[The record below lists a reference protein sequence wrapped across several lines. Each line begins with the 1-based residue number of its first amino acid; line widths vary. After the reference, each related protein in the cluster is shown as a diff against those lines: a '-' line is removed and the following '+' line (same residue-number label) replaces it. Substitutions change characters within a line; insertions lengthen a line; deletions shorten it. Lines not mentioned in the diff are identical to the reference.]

1 MPNYIAAARL
11 PSTQVTPIAVPPL
24 SQAFFARP
32 AEVVAPELVGCLLLK
47 RQSSGALLWGVIV
60 ETEAY
65 CQSEPACHGHR
76 RRTPSNETLFGEP
89 GRFYVY
95 VSYGIHHCVNVV
107 TGQANWANGV
117 LLRALALPGE
127 PERIAAGPALLA
139 RRFGLDRRQDGLAV
153 APASGLWVA
162 PRLPELAARL
172 GAGGP
177 APCEGDASPLVR
189 CRRIGLSQGQDLT
202 WRWYLRASRSV
213 SRRAPGD
220 RRPRLDQ
227 AWQPP
232 LRLD

>member
-1 MPNYIAAARL
+1 M
-11 PSTQVTPIAVPPL
+11 S
-24 SQAFFARP
+24 FFARP
-32 AEVVAPELVGCLLLK
+32 AEEVAPELIGCLLVK
-47 RQSSGALLWGVIV
+47 RQPSGELLWGVIV

-107 TGQANWANGV
+107 TGPANWANGV

-139 RRFGLDRRQDGLAV
+139 RRFGLDRLQDGLPAK
-153 APASGLWVA
+153 PASGLWLV

-177 APCEGDASPLVR
+177 APGEGGASPLGC
-189 CRRIGLSQGQDLT
+189 CRRIGLSQGQDWP

-220 RRPRLDQ
+220 RRPGLDQ

-232 LRLD
+232 RHLE

>member
-1 MPNYIAAARL
+1 
-11 PSTQVTPIAVPPL
+11 
-24 SQAFFARP
+24 
-32 AEVVAPELVGCLLLK
+32 VAPELVGCLLVK
-47 RQSSGALLWGVIV
+47 RQSSGELLWGVIV

-65 CQSEPACHGHR
+65 SQEEPACHGHR

-139 RRFGLDRRQDGLAV
+139 RRFGLDRGQDGLPAT
-153 APASGLWVA
+153 PASGLWLA
-162 PRLPELAARL
+162 PRLPELADRL

-177 APCEGDASPLVR
+177 APGAGDVSPLVR
-189 CRRIGLSQGQDLT
+189 CCRIGLAQGQDWP

-213 SRRAPGD
+213 SCRAPGD